1 VPPAACCCCA
11 PRVHAVHLRY
21 GAPSR
26 DTLQRADLTA
36 AARQSETAAGMS
48 RPRMEGPAREERGGR
63 AGQLGRQR
71 AHTCTHAHM
80 HTHHFK
86 ASAHYGPIAASLCWA
101 VLGAITLFLFR
112 SHDRCHRCFGV
123 SFASR
128 GCSGLCPRL
137 LLGRAVHHGP
147 LHGRGRSGDGDRL
160 ATLGRLV
167 CWVDSAALF
176 CLWALL
182 PVGRHL
188 RPALRARPSC
198 SPHLGG
204 DGTGLSGAA
213 AYMQRCMYSW

>member
-1 VPPAACCCCA
+1 MGNCRRCRRPDARRTTVHRCA
-11 PRVHAVHLRY
+11 SGKTTPDICGVCAVEHEVICSTPGNYAKSPPRVFVLHGGGGV
-21 GAPSR
+21 G
-26 DTLQRADLTA
+26 DEQWGWLTPDEVEQEA
-36 AARQSETAAGMS
+36 
-48 RPRMEGPAREERGGR
+48 
-63 AGQLGRQR
+63 L
-71 AHTCTHAHM
+71 
-80 HTHHFK
+80 
-86 ASAHYGPIAASLCWA
+86 
-101 VLGAITLFLFR
+101 LGAITLFLFR

-123 SFASR
+123 SFASG